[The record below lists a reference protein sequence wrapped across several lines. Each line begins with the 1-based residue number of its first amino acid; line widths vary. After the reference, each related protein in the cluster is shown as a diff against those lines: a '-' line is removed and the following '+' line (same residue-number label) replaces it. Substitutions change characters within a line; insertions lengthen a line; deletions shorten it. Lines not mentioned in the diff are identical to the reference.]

1 MRDISKVPVIE
12 PQIEKGFTKMKKD
25 KSKRRQKIHDKNER
39 KDNVIKIIKLNK
51 NDASEIADAYKY
63 QTKNR

>member
-1 MRDISKVPVIE
+1 
-12 PQIEKGFTKMKKD
+12 MKKD
-25 KSKRRQKIHDKNER
+25 KSKRRQKIHDKNGR

-51 NDASEIADAYKY
+51 NDASEIAGAYKY